1 MNYLPLFLFYPFT
14 TRWLVVM
21 FFFYIYIESEKSPI
35 FLFKV
40 TPRVTQDSSGDKRG
54 HKLLSISICNGVV
67 WKHACLETPY
77 NLKTYGF
84 RAFSV
89 IAPLLWNDLPID
101 IRSIDDVNKFKSKL
115 KTFLA
120 SLRTILGVLLCI
132 LVTMYIYNICNDFRI
147 FISYSDLFEAL

>member
-1 MNYLPLFLFYPFT
+1 
-14 TRWLVVM
+14 M
-21 FFFYIYIESEKSPI
+21 FFLYIYIESEKSPI

-54 HKLLSISICNGVV
+54 RKLLSISICNGVV

-115 KTFLA
+115 KTFLFK
-120 SLRTILGVLLCI
+120 GVYEL
-132 LVTMYIYNICNDFRI
+132 
-147 FISYSDLFEAL
+147 S